1 MSTWYKHAE
10 KPTPYLLLKTAWV
23 IIIGDWPGGCLVKAI
38 MLAAGAGTRC
48 CPFAYLAPKLFRQI
62 RVIPLVEY
70 MLSWFSGTLEQI
82 SNVNIK
88 TVSRKGGGK

>member
-1 MSTWYKHAE
+1 
-10 KPTPYLLLKTAWV
+10 
-23 IIIGDWPGGCLVKAI
+23 
-38 MLAAGAGTRC
+38 MLAAGARTRC
-48 CPFAYLAPKLFRQI
+48 CRFAHLAPELFRQI